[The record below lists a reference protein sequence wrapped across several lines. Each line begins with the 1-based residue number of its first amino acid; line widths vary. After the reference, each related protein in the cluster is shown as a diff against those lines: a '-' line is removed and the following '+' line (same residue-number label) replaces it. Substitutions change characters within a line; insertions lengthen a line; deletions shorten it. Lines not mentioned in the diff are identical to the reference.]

1 MTGKRKAMG
10 LKEGCNSGAG
20 GAAQGKVQRP
30 FPPVWVLFTFLY
42 GTSHFFAFSCS
53 PLAPKSTEESFYAS
67 FLQVNSKAT
76 GDCSWNLDEIAKM
89 GYVVVRTL
97 FLWTGN
103 GGKFLP
109 PSLL

>member
-1 MTGKRKAMG
+1 MG
-10 LKEGCNSGAG
+10 LGVQLRERYRDHFPQSGSSLL
-20 GAAQGKVQRP
+20 P
-30 FPPVWVLFTFLY
+30 FMVPFISLL
-42 GTSHFFAFSCS
+42 S
-53 PLAPKSTEESFYAS
+53 PAPFAPKSTEESFYAS

-89 GYVVVRTL
+89 EYVVVRIL